1 MAHFKRVLTARAT
14 DEFVSLIALEISRP
28 RPQFV

>member
-1 MAHFKRVLTARAT
+1 MAHFVQVLTARAT

-28 RPQFV
+28 RPQFA

>member
-1 MAHFKRVLTARAT
+1 MAHFKQVLTARVT

-28 RPQFV
+28 QFV

>member
-1 MAHFKRVLTARAT
+1 MAHFKQVLTARVA

-28 RPQFV
+28 WTQFV